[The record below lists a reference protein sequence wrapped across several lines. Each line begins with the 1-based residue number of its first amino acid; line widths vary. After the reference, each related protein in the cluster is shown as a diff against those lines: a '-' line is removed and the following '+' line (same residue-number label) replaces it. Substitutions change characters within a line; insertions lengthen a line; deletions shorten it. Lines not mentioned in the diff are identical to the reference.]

1 MKGLIYSGK
10 WLIVFFLIFISC
22 KSEKSITSSNFKPNF
37 KQVVVGGSEKSI
49 LVLRSQGQ
57 DKCNTYRIPG
67 LVTTNKKTLVAV
79 YDNRYLN
86 SGDLQGD
93 IDVGMS
99 RSTDG
104 GRSWEK
110 MKVIIDMDE
119 WGGRPNAENGVGD
132 PGILVD
138 KATNTIWVAALW
150 FHGNPGKTAWGG
162 SKPGLTPDVTGQLVM
177 VKSEN
182 DGKSWSKPINITRM
196 VKDSSWY
203 LFFQGPGKGI
213 TLTDGTLVFP
223 AQFKDDKQVPHST
236 IIYSKDHGLTWS
248 VGTGAKSNTT
258 ESQVV
263 QLNDGR
269 IMINMRD
276 DRNRTE
282 KGEHNGRAVA
292 ITNDLGKNWTVHP
305 SSNSALPEPNCM
317 ASIIGATVKIDGV
330 DKHVLFFSNPN
341 DKYKRI
347 NMTIKASLDEGLTW
361 PVAYQ
366 LLLNSEEGYGYSCLT
381 MIDENTIGI
390 LYEGVKELY
399 FERIA
404 VSDVLKGL
412 IKSKTSK

>member
-1 MKGLIYSGK
+1 
-10 WLIVFFLIFISC
+10 
-22 KSEKSITSSNFKPNF
+22 
-37 KQVVVGGSEKSI
+37 
-49 LVLRSQGQ
+49 
-57 DKCNTYRIPG
+57 
-67 LVTTNKKTLVAV
+67 
-79 YDNRYLN
+79 
-86 SGDLQGD
+86 
-93 IDVGMS
+93 
-99 RSTDG
+99 
-104 GRSWEK
+104 

-132 PGILVD
+132 PSILVD
-138 KATNTIWVAALW
+138 KATNTIWVAAMW

-162 SKPGLTPDVTGQLVM
+162 SKPGLMPEETGQLVL

-182 DGKSWSKPINITRM
+182 DGKSWSKPVNITLM
-196 VKDSSWY
+196 VKDPSWY
-203 LFFQGPGKGI
+203 LLFQGPGKGI
-213 TLTDGTLVFP
+213 TLSDGTLVFP

-263 QLNDGR
+263 QLKDGS

-276 DRNRTE
+276 DRNKIE

-292 ITNDLGKNWTVHP
+292 ITKDLGKNWTVHP
-305 SSNSALPEPNCM
+305 SSNSALSEPNCM
-317 ASIIGATVKIDGV
+317 ASIIGTTFKIDGI

-361 PVAYQ
+361 PIDYQ
-366 LLLNSEEGYGYSCLT
+366 LLINNEEGFGYSCMT